1 MTTVDSQQKHLSRG
15 LVFLL
20 AAATGAAVANMYYE
34 QPLLHTLAHAFGVS
48 TGTAGLL
55 VTFSQAGYVIGLAL
69 LVPLGDL
76 LERRR
81 LLCRLLLVTA
91 AAQVLAAASPSY
103 AVFAASALIVGV
115 SVVVGQIIVPMAS
128 HMAAPE
134 ERGSVVGTVMSGLL
148 IGVLLART
156 VSGFIAAAFGWRVV
170 FAFAAALMV
179 AMSITLWRV
188 LPDVQPT
195 SDIRYRAAL
204 RSVLRLVRQEPILR
218 QRMVLGGLGFG
229 CFSILWTALAFLL
242 AGSDGG
248 GHYHYGNA
256 TIGLFGLAGIAG
268 ASIAPVVGKL
278 ADRGHARL
286 TTTLTVVT
294 LVVSWGVLR
303 LGGSSVVLLIVGIVV
318 LDFAVQGM
326 QISNQTTIY
335 TLQPEARSRLT
346 TAYMVSYFLGGTI
359 CSAVTGALYASSGWG
374 AVCLF
379 GGIVAALNLT
389 IWLTSDTLLQRRGR
403 RTQGAASAA
412 AAE

>member
-1 MTTVDSQQKHLSRG
+1 MTAVEPQQKHLSRG

-91 AAQVLAAASPSY
+91 AAQVLATASPSY

-179 AMSITLWRV
+179 ALSVTLWRV

-195 SDIRYRAAL
+195 SDIRYGAAL
-204 RSVLRLVRQEPILR
+204 RSVLRLIRQEPILR

-242 AGSDGG
+242 AGSDG

-294 LVVSWGVLR
+294 LVISWGLLR
-303 LGGSSVVLLIVGIVV
+303 LGGSSVILLIVGIVV

-379 GGIVAALNLT
+379 GAIVAALNLA
-389 IWLTSDTLLQRRGR
+389 IWLTSDTLLQRRR
-403 RTQGAASAA
+403 YRAQAAASAA

>member
-1 MTTVDSQQKHLSRG
+1 
-15 LVFLL
+15 
-20 AAATGAAVANMYYE
+20 MYYQ
-34 QPLLHTLAHAFGVS
+34 QPLLHTLGHAFHVS

-91 AAQVLAAASPSY
+91 AAQLLAAASPSY
-103 AVFAASALIVGV
+103 AVFAASTLIVGI

-170 FAFAAALMV
+170 FAFAAVLMV
-179 AMSITLWRV
+179 ALSVTLWRV

-195 SDIRYRAAL
+195 TDIRYRAAL
-204 RSVLRLVRQEPILR
+204 RSVLRLVRQEPVLR
-218 QRMVLGGLGFG
+218 QRMAIGGLGFG
-229 CFSILWTALAFLL
+229 GFSILWTALAFLL
-242 AGSDGG
+242 AGSGG
-248 GHYHYGNA
+248 SHYHYGNA
-256 TIGLFGLAGIAG
+256 EIGLFGLAGVAG
-268 ASIAPVVGKL
+268 ASIAPIAGRM
-278 ADRGHARL
+278 ADHGRGRL
-286 TTTLTVVT
+286 MTTLTVSA
-294 LVVSWGVLR
+294 LLVSWGILR
-303 LGGSSVVLLIVGIVV
+303 LGGSSVIVLILGIVV

-326 QISNQTTIY
+326 QISNQSMIY
-335 TLQPEARSRLT
+335 TLRPEARSRLT

-359 CSAVTGALYASSGWG
+359 CSAVTGALYASHGWD

-379 GGIVAALNLT
+379 GGLVAALNLV

-403 RTQGAASAA
+403 RLQATASAA